1 MCNWIN
7 AAFQENETGIFSVCS
22 SYSSWRILL
31 SDYINENQTLTWQL
45 LLHYWKCDPTR
56 RREGFWWSNLGSL
69 QAEPWRFL
77 PSRWTPLYP
86 RCGPA
91 ASAVK
96 TPGKSYQWL
105 SWKTFLKTL
114 ALLHLIVAFITCPIL
129 YKWQT
134 INAFVQISRN
144 PPPKPRDYF
153 PTARTQYRHRAQCRF
168 LWQSRVIWAQQL
180 VNVVTQVA
188 IWS

>member
-96 TPGKSYQWL
+96 APGKSYQWF

-114 ALLHLIVAFITCPIL
+114 ALLHLIVPSSLVLSSINDKLLMLL
-129 YKWQT
+129 Y
-134 INAFVQISRN
+134 
-144 PPPKPRDYF
+144 
-153 PTARTQYRHRAQCRF
+153 RF
-168 LWQSRVIWAQQL
+168 LVIPLQNPGIIFLLQEHSTDTVPSADFCDK
-180 VNVVTQVA
+180 A
-188 IWS
+188 E